1 MSFRQTPADQLWHAF
16 DEAHFGPSRTL
27 NLRESLPTGA
37 EARARAESWL
47 RERQVAGVGEV
58 LVITGRGNR
67 SVDGVPV
74 VRTAMLALFP
84 SLRRRNVVL
93 GWSEH
98 SPGSFVVLLAPLSAL
113 FEAPRRRREPD
124 APSTDP
130 PSLAALEPATRKLLR
145 QLAVESLDALGV
157 RLSER
162 FVESEMIAKF
172 AALSAALP
180 APASDAALRAAIVHA
195 LAEVK

>member
-1 MSFRQTPADQLWHAF
+1 MWHAF

-37 EARARAESWL
+37 QAGARAESWL

-58 LVITGRGNR
+58 LIITGRGN
-67 SVDGVPV
+67 SSADGVPV
-74 VRTAMLALFP
+74 VRTAILALFP
-84 SLRRRNVVL
+84 SLRRRNVIL

-124 APSTDP
+124 APHTDP

-145 QLAVESLDALGV
+145 QLAVESLDALGIQ
-157 RLSER
+157 LSER

-180 APASDAALRAAIVHA
+180 APASDEALRAAILHA
-195 LAEVK
+195 LTEME